1 MAEFIVTQTA
11 EKRPC
16 VVSVVTRDKNRK
28 IATHTRNALFHRWAD
43 KAEIVPPS
51 VLKGGHGGGVV
62 RGVLAI
68 VEYEDGTIGEALP
81 ENIRFLDSKQSEKEK
96 AEFAC
101 RVCFERAKR
110 KNPHALGC
118 AWRCIDN
125 EYCDEL
131 KIIMAQEDA
140 KQ

>member
-16 VVSVVTRDKNRK
+16 VVSVVTRYKNRK
-28 IATHTRNALFHRWAD
+28 IETHTRNALFHRWAD

-81 ENIRFLDSKQSEKEK
+81 ENIRFLDRPHSKYDFTEREKE
-96 AEFAC
+96 
-101 RVCFERAKR
+101 
-110 KNPHALGC
+110 
-118 AWRCIDN
+118 
-125 EYCDEL
+125 
-131 KIIMAQEDA
+131 
-140 KQ
+140 